1 MITLILVVFFLVV
14 FIILTIAGG
23 NYGLKLLID
32 SVIGDSKETFDN
44 YSNKNNLIDSI
55 DNCKQIDKFNLEK
68 LNTQTGVNLPLSP
81 NNYEDYVGIIYDN
94 MKDDKN
100 DELKQ
105 GNYCLYKNELLYD
118 GIWKSDM
125 KNPKPGFLDQDWT
138 LTNGNVMNDYYCSDK
153 LVQLNKK
160 IPNNFM
166 DFSQTPPPLKEI
178 NKITYFN
185 DCKDDPLD
193 IQLSCFPPIFNK
205 GMTPTTKDF
214 SKEYNNYTD

>member
-1 MITLILVVFFLVV
+1 MITLILVVFFLIV

-23 NYGLKLLID
+23 NYALKSLID
-32 SVIGDSKETFDN
+32 SFIGDSKETFDN

-55 DNCKQIDKFNLEK
+55 DSCKQIDKFNLEK
-68 LNTQTGVNLPLSP
+68 LNTQTGTNIPLSP

-94 MKDDKN
+94 IKDDKN

-125 KNPKPGFLDQDWT
+125 KKPRPGFVDQDWI
-138 LTNGNVMNDYYCSDK
+138 LTNGNVMNDYYCSNK

-160 IPNNFM
+160 IPNNFVDM
-166 DFSQTPPPLKEI
+166 SQTPKPSKEI

-185 DCKDDPLD
+185 DCLDDPLD

-205 GMTPTTKDF
+205 GITPSTKDF
-214 SKEYNNYTD
+214 SKEYNN

>member
-1 MITLILVVFFLVV
+1 MITLILIVFFLIL

-23 NYGLKLLID
+23 NYALKSLLD
-32 SVIGDSKETFDN
+32 SVIGDDSKETFDN
-44 YSNKNNLIDSI
+44 YSNKNNLINSMDS
-55 DNCKQIDKFNLEK
+55 CKQIDKFNLEK
-68 LNTQTGVNLPLSP
+68 LNKQTGTNIPLSP
-81 NNYEDYVGIIYDN
+81 NNYDSYVGIIYDN

-100 DELKQ
+100 DDLKQ

-138 LTNGNVMNDYYCSDK
+138 LTNGNVMNDYYCSNK
-153 LVQLNKK
+153 LVQLNRN
-160 IPNNFM
+160 IPTNYVDM
-166 DFSQTPPPLKEI
+166 SQTPPPSKEI
-178 NKITYFN
+178 DSMTYFN

-205 GMTPTTKDF
+205 GMTPNTKNF
-214 SKEYNNYTD
+214 SKEYNN

>member
-1 MITLILVVFFLVV
+1 MITLILVVFFLIV

-23 NYGLKLLID
+23 NYALRSLID

-44 YSNKNNLIDSI
+44 YSNKNSLIDSI
-55 DNCKQIDKFNLEK
+55 DSCKQIDKFNLEK
-68 LNTQTGVNLPLSP
+68 LNTQTGTNIPLSP
-81 NNYEDYVGIIYDN
+81 NNYENYVGIIYDN
-94 MKDDKN
+94 IKDDKN

-125 KNPKPGFLDQDWT
+125 KNPKPGYLDQDWI
-138 LTNGNVMNDYYCSDK
+138 LTNGNVMNDYYCSNK

-160 IPNNFM
+160 IPKNFM
-166 DFSQTPPPLKEI
+166 DFSQTPPPSREI
-178 NKITYFN
+178 DKITYFN
-185 DCKDDPLD
+185 DCLDDPLD

-205 GMTPTTKDF
+205 GMTPSTKDF
-214 SKEYNNYTD
+214 SKEYNN

>member
-1 MITLILVVFFLVV
+1 MITLILVVFFLIV

-23 NYGLKLLID
+23 NYALRSLID

-44 YSNKNNLIDSI
+44 YSNKNSLIDSI
-55 DNCKQIDKFNLEK
+55 DSCKQIDKFNLEK
-68 LNTQTGVNLPLSP
+68 LNTQTGTNIPLSP
-81 NNYEDYVGIIYDN
+81 NNYENYVGIIYDN
-94 MKDDKN
+94 IKDDKN

-125 KNPKPGFLDQDWT
+125 KNPKPGYLDQDWI
-138 LTNGNVMNDYYCSDK
+138 LTNGNVMNDYYCSNK

-160 IPNNFM
+160 IPKNFM
-166 DFSQTPPPLKEI
+166 DFSQTPPPSKEI
-178 NKITYFN
+178 DKITYFN
-185 DCKDDPLD
+185 DCLDDPLD

-205 GMTPTTKDF
+205 GMTPSTKDF
-214 SKEYNNYTD
+214 SKEYNN

>member
-1 MITLILVVFFLVV
+1 MITLILVVFFLIV

-23 NYGLKLLID
+23 NYALRSLID

-44 YSNKNNLIDSI
+44 YSNKNSLIDSI
-55 DNCKQIDKFNLEK
+55 DSCKQIDKFNLEK
-68 LNTQTGVNLPLSP
+68 LNTQTGTNIPLSP

-94 MKDDKN
+94 IKDDKN

-125 KNPKPGFLDQDWT
+125 KHPKPGYLDQDWI
-138 LTNGNVMNDYYCSDK
+138 LTNGNVMNDYYCSNK

-160 IPNNFM
+160 IPKNFM
-166 DFSQTPPPLKEI
+166 DFSQTPPPSREI
-178 NKITYFN
+178 DKITYFN
-185 DCKDDPLD
+185 DCLDDPLD

-205 GMTPTTKDF
+205 GMTPSTKDF
-214 SKEYNNYTD
+214 SKEYNN